1 MGVLGSGT
9 GSQPEEILLPREQK
23 KKKKKILDCH
33 NWADATGIQ
42 WAEAQ
47 DDVKHAPL

>member
-1 MGVLGSGT
+1 MGVPLGSGT
-9 GSQPEEILLPREQK
+9 GSQPEEILLPREQ
-23 KKKKKILDCH
+23 KKKKILDCH